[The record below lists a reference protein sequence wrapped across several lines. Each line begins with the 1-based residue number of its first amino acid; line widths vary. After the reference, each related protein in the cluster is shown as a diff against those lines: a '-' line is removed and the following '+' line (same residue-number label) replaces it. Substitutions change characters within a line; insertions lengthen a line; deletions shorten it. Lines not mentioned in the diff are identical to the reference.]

1 MSHGGTEAARAAER
15 ETDMQHS
22 ATVFLI
28 IFMIIAAGLYFAL
41 QNQRRRSKNLRHRFK
56 DHDAKEHRM
65 FTFLHDLGES
75 IEKEPSPAV
84 LSRIIV
90 DGIDKVVTAR
100 GGAIYFIS
108 EEGFLIPSYVSEECP
123 PLIGIPEDVRKKAER
138 DPRAIESHIRLSRV
152 GIREGVLGHCLTMG
166 EPLHVGDMKDHPA
179 AGDSSIH
186 YTGNVS
192 ALIAPLRYAGKDMGV
207 LAVARR
213 HEDGLF
219 TANDFAVFRS
229 AAEQSSFAIGNAR
242 IHREASEKRTME
254 NELRTAREV
263 QQVLLPQT
271 DPVVPGFRISGT
283 NLPARIISGDYYDY
297 IDLGDG
303 KCGIVIADVS
313 GKGVPAGLLMAMCRS
328 AMRSVA
334 LGETSPSRALGLVNR
349 QLFPDIRED
358 MFISMAY
365 GILDGFTGT
374 LTLGRAGHDPALC
387 YRSEDTR
394 VESLRSPGLAI
405 GVDAGQV
412 FERVTKDHEITLK
425 SGDCVLFYTDG
436 VKEAIDSSG
445 EEFGMERM
453 ADVFRDAAPH
463 GAETVL
469 CRMQEELKRFTG
481 DSPQM
486 DDITLVAIE
495 KR

>member
-1 MSHGGTEAARAAER
+1 MRHL
-15 ETDMQHS
+15 QHS
-22 ATVFLI
+22 VTVALVLFV
-28 IFMIIAAGLYFAL
+28 IAAVILVVAL
-41 QNQRRRSKNLRHRFK
+41 QNQRRRSRKLRSRFR

-75 IEKEPSPAV
+75 IENEPSPAV

-90 DGIDKVVTAR
+90 DGIDKVVTAT
-100 GGAIYFIS
+100 GGAIYFVA
-108 EEGFLIPSYVSEECP
+108 EESDYLNPSYVSEECP
-123 PLIGIPEDVRKKAER
+123 PLIGIPEDVRMKAER
-138 DPRAIESHIRLSRV
+138 DPRAIDSHIRLSRV
-152 GIREGVLGHCLTMG
+152 GLNEGILGHCLTIG
-166 EPLHVGDMKDHPA
+166 EPMHVDDVKNHPSFREA
-179 AGDSSIH
+179 LPR
-186 YTGNVS
+186 YTENIS
-192 ALIAPLRYAGKDMGV
+192 ALVAPLRYAGKDMGV

-213 HEDGLF
+213 HQDGF
-219 TANDFAVFRS
+219 FSENDYAVFKS

-242 IHREASEKRTME
+242 IHREASEKRAME
-254 NELRTAREV
+254 SELRTAREV
-263 QQVLLPQT
+263 QQVLLPQS

-328 AMRSVA
+328 ALRSVA
-334 LGETSPSRALGLVNR
+334 IGETSPAKALALVNR

-365 GILDGFTGT
+365 GILDGMTGT
-374 LTLGRAGHDPALC
+374 MTLARAGHDPALC
-387 YRSEDTR
+387 FRRADEK
-394 VESLRSPGLAI
+394 VESLRSPGLAV
-405 GVDAGQV
+405 GVDSGQV
-412 FERVTKDHEITLK
+412 FERITKDQEVVLQP
-425 SGDCVLFYTDG
+425 GDCILFYTDG
-436 VKEAIDSSG
+436 VREAIDSQE

-453 ADVFRDAAPH
+453 AEVFRHAAPL

-469 CRMQEELKRFTG
+469 KRMQEELKAFTG
-481 DSPQM
+481 ECAQM

>member
-1 MSHGGTEAARAAER
+1 MHYSVTAA
-15 ETDMQHS
+15 
-22 ATVFLI
+22 LI
-28 IFMIIAAGLYFAL
+28 LFVVAAGGLFAAL
-41 QNQRRRSKNLRHRFK
+41 QNQRKRSRKLRHRFR

-75 IEKEPSPAV
+75 IENEPSPAV

-108 EEGFLIPSYVSEECP
+108 EESGFMNPSYVSEECP
-123 PLIGIPEDVRKKAER
+123 PLIGIPAEVRKKSER
-138 DPRAIESHIRLSRV
+138 DPRAIDSFIRLSRV
-152 GIREGVLGHCLTMG
+152 GLDEGILGFCLTMG
-166 EPLHVGDMKDHPA
+166 EALHIEDVKAHPA
-179 AGDSSIH
+179 FHDAPNSYPDE
-186 YTGNVS
+186 VS
-192 ALIAPLRYAGKDMGV
+192 LLIAPLRYAGKDMGV

-213 HEDGLF
+213 HEDGAF
-219 TANDFAVFRS
+219 TTNDFAVFQS

-242 IHREASEKRTME
+242 IHKEASEKRAME

-263 QQVLLPQT
+263 QRILLPQT

-297 IDLGDG
+297 IDLGGG

-328 AMRSVA
+328 SLRSVA
-334 LGETSPSRALGLVNR
+334 GGESSPSKALAAVNR

-365 GILDGFTGT
+365 GILDGATGI
-374 LTLGRAGHDPALC
+374 LTLSRAGHDPALC
-387 YRSEDTR
+387 FRKETGK
-394 VESLRSPGLAI
+394 VESLRSPGLAL
-405 GVDAGQV
+405 GVDSGQV
-412 FERVTKDHEITLK
+412 FERVTKDQEVVLK

-436 VKEAIDSSG
+436 VKEAIDAKE

-453 ADVFRDAAPH
+453 AQVFSAAAPL
-463 GAETVL
+463 GAEAVL
-469 CRMQEELKRFTG
+469 TRMQEELKLFTG
-481 DSPQM
+481 ECPQM

>member
-1 MSHGGTEAARAAER
+1 
-15 ETDMQHS
+15 MQHS
-22 ATVFLI
+22 VTVALI
-28 IFMIIAAGLYFAL
+28 LFVIAALGLIVAL
-41 QNQRRRSKNLRHRFK
+41 QNQRKRSKKLRLRFR

-75 IEKEPSPAV
+75 IENEPSPAV

-108 EEGFLIPSYVSEECP
+108 EESGYLNPSYVSEECP
-123 PLIGIPEDVRKKAER
+123 PLIGIPVEVRKKAER
-138 DPRAIESHIRLSRV
+138 DPRAIDSHVRLSRV
-152 GIREGVLGHCLTMG
+152 GLDEGILGHCLSVG
-166 EPLHVGDMKDHPA
+166 EAMRVDDLKNHPVFR
-179 AGDSSIH
+179 DSFTQ
-186 YTGNVS
+186 YTDNVS
-192 ALIAPLRYAGKDMGV
+192 VLLAPLRYAGKDMGV

-213 HEDGLF
+213 HEDGPF
-219 TANDFAVFRS
+219 SGNDFAVFQS

-242 IHREASEKRTME
+242 IHREASEKRAME
-254 NELRTAREV
+254 SELRTAREV
-263 QQVLLPQT
+263 QRVLLPQT

-328 AMRSVA
+328 SLRSVA
-334 LGETSPSRALGLVNR
+334 QGEMSPSKALGLVNR

-365 GILDGFTGT
+365 GILDGMTGT
-374 LTLGRAGHDPALC
+374 LTLARAGHDPALC
-387 YRSEDTR
+387 FRRDTGK
-394 VESLRSPGLAI
+394 VESLRSPGLAL
-405 GVDAGQV
+405 GVDSGQV
-412 FERVTKDHEITLK
+412 FERITKDQEVVLK

-436 VKEAIDSSG
+436 VKEAIDARE

-453 ADVFRDAAPH
+453 AEVFSAAAPL

-469 CRMQEELKRFTG
+469 TRMQEELKEFTG
-481 DSPQM
+481 ECAQM